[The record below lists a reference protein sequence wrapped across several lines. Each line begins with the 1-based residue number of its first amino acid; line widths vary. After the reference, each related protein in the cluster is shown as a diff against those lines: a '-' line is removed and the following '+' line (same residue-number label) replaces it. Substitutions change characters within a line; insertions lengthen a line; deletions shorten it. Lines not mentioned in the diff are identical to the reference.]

1 MNSIWDKG
9 QPTGVFAVIEVWSR
23 LWPSTF
29 VGKRSYQNTL
39 FLFQDLS
46 SRMNL
51 EEIPLAVTDGFGFY
65 EKVIGRVFGSG
76 CLYGQVIKTR
86 RNDRVVKV
94 ERRIVPGGERRLKQA
109 LRDSQDSVKLSTS
122 FFERLNL
129 TIRQAS
135 AYLGR
140 RTICQARRKERFE
153 DHLEL
158 FRYHYNF
165 SRPHRALRFGSGV
178 RIPAMQAGLTSRRLT
193 FREIFSSR
201 MAFLASKYA
210 VLMFTDWTLSVN
222 VTNRRITLAA

>member
-1 MNSIWDKG
+1 M
-9 QPTGVFAVIEVWSR
+9 
-23 LWPSTF
+23 
-29 VGKRSYQNTL
+29 
-39 FLFQDLS
+39 
-46 SRMNL
+46 
-51 EEIPLAVTDGFGFY
+51 VTDGFGFY

-140 RTICQARRKERFE
+140 RTIYQARRKERFE

-210 VLMFTDWTLSVN
+210 VLMFTDWTLSVS